1 MTLLEVLALEAAE
14 QTDGIFHQNGIGGGL
29 TVKPLLQ
36 QLFLESGWGED
47 CFSSSIQSLEIFS
60 QPSVYLAL
68 FHTQLWE
75 HMLVFIVD
83 INTSGV
89 SETFKQLCASVN
101 LQTFWIIF

>member
-14 QTDGIFHQNGIGGGL
+14 QTGGIFHQNGIAGGL

-36 QLFLESGWGED
+36 RCSWSWGGEG
-47 CFSSSIQSLEIFS
+47 CFSSIQNLEIFS

-68 FHTQLWE
+68 VHTQLWE
-75 HMLVFIVD
+75 HMLVFTVD
-83 INTSGV
+83 INTYGV

-101 LQTFWIIF
+101 LQTFWDGF